1 MITREDIVLM
11 KYLLP
16 YLETKRMEA
25 EQRLRKENPCWPFSY
40 NQEFVDDLKKWHED
54 SLLKYGNK

>member
-1 MITREDIVLM
+1 MMTREGIVLM

-25 EQRLRKENPCWPFSY
+25 EQKLRKENPCWPFRY
-40 NQEFVDDLKKWHED
+40 NQEFIDDLKKWHD
-54 SLLKYGNK
+54 SAAKK